1 MKKINLRTIH
11 ILIIILGILFI
22 LIPNFHTN
30 LWFDESYSVAISNNH
45 NFGEIWEI
53 GGHDVHPV
61 LYYWMLKIISLIFG
75 NNILCYRLLSVIA
88 LAILGILGYTHIRKD
103 FGEKTGALFSL
114 FTFVFPLNLVY
125 SGEIRM
131 YTWAM
136 LFVAIMAIYAYRIFK
151 GKSTIKNWIIFGI
164 FSLASAY
171 THYYGLMTA
180 GVINILLFIWIL
192 KNAIKEKKFT
202 KNLKIFIVQA
212 IIQIILYLPWVLS
225 LLLQVSQVSKGF
237 WVGVKFPDTLIELF
251 TFQFTGNL
259 LSSIHISNWIA
270 GIYGLIICIY
280 IIYIICKNKKSE
292 NKISLKPARYAIIT
306 YFLVILGA
314 IAVSIIIWRPI
325 IYARYLLVITGLLI
339 FAITYTMSKIGNK
352 KLNICIIILS
362 VIISTYL
369 NINLSQ
375 INYDKTN
382 QEPINYVKENMQE
395 GDIIIYK
402 NDGTGFVLSANFP
415 QCMQYFYDKQ
425 NWRVEEA
432 YKAFGTNMT
441 YVYNLDFLKDYEG
454 RIWIIDMGNYELYEQ
469 TKQEYEKINLIKQV
483 NFDTKYQTYRYNL
496 SLVEKIS

>member
-151 GKSTIKNWIIFGI
+151 GKRTIKNWIIFGI

-180 GVINILLFIWIL
+180 GVINILLFI
-192 KNAIKEKKFT
+192 
-202 KNLKIFIVQA
+202 KI
-212 IIQIILYLPWVLS
+212 
-225 LLLQVSQVSKGF
+225 
-237 WVGVKFPDTLIELF
+237 
-251 TFQFTGNL
+251 
-259 LSSIHISNWIA
+259 
-270 GIYGLIICIY
+270 
-280 IIYIICKNKKSE
+280 
-292 NKISLKPARYAIIT
+292 
-306 YFLVILGA
+306 
-314 IAVSIIIWRPI
+314 
-325 IYARYLLVITGLLI
+325 
-339 FAITYTMSKIGNK
+339 
-352 KLNICIIILS
+352 
-362 VIISTYL
+362 
-369 NINLSQ
+369 
-375 INYDKTN
+375 
-382 QEPINYVKENMQE
+382 
-395 GDIIIYK
+395 
-402 NDGTGFVLSANFP
+402 
-415 QCMQYFYDKQ
+415 
-425 NWRVEEA
+425 
-432 YKAFGTNMT
+432 
-441 YVYNLDFLKDYEG
+441 
-454 RIWIIDMGNYELYEQ
+454 
-469 TKQEYEKINLIKQV
+469 
-483 NFDTKYQTYRYNL
+483 
-496 SLVEKIS
+496 

>member
-1 MKKINLRTIH
+1 
-11 ILIIILGILFI
+11 
-22 LIPNFHTN
+22 
-30 LWFDESYSVAISNNH
+30 
-45 NFGEIWEI
+45 
-53 GGHDVHPV
+53 
-61 LYYWMLKIISLIFG
+61 
-75 NNILCYRLLSVIA
+75 
-88 LAILGILGYTHIRKD
+88 
-103 FGEKTGALFSL
+103 
-114 FTFVFPLNLVY
+114 
-125 SGEIRM
+125 M